1 MTSDCKLKR
10 FTQERVKRLTS
21 IWLGY
26 LLFLFEFLNFC
37 TEVFIVP
44 VTFSYPEITKIVN
57 DVNRFIIRFRY

>member
-44 VTFSYPEITKIVN
+44 VYILVS
-57 DVNRFIIRFRY
+57 